1 MTGKVLSFDNTAG
14 TGIISGDNGAR
25 YTFTQEAWKDATA
38 PQAGVYVDF
47 APAPGDKAADIYTT
61 AQPAVAHARTSGL
74 AIASLVT
81 SILLFWFYGI
91 GSILGIIFGHIARAE
106 IKKSNG
112 TLTGDG
118 LALTGLIIGYVT
130 LGLVLVG
137 ILAAVAIPK
146 LAAS

>member
-1 MTGKVLSFDNTAG
+1 MTGRVLSFDNNTG

-25 YTFTQEAWKDATA
+25 YTFSQEAWKDTTA

-47 APAPGDKAADIYTT
+47 APAPGDKAADIYTA

-118 LALTGLIIGYVT
+118 LALAGMIIGYIGI
-130 LGLVLVG
+130 GLLVMF
-137 ILAAVAIPK
+137 IFVIMAAAM
-146 LAAS
+146 SNTY